1 MGENIYMKTQRK
13 IGRVISPEAVS
24 DGAGVK
30 LNRLIATPALDYL
43 DPFLLLDH
51 FGSEKTD
58 DYMAGFPQHP
68 HRGIET
74 VTYMLKGVVHHK
86 DTMGNAGT
94 IKEGDI
100 QWMTAGGGL
109 MHEEMPEA
117 SPEGLSGFQLWVN
130 LPSQLKMSK
139 PRYQEVK
146 ANQIPVFE
154 RDGVKIKVIAGEVGE
169 VKGAVSEIYAE
180 PNYLD
185 ITIEPNGTF
194 THSIKVG
201 HNAFAYVFEG
211 SAEFDESGKVIETNK
226 LVIFNDGDFVT
237 IKAGD
242 TGARFLLVSG
252 KPLNEPVARYGPFVM
267 NTREEIYQAITDLQ
281 NGTFIWTE
289 EKETVGV

>member
-1 MGENIYMKTQRK
+1 MKTQRK
-13 IGRVISPEAVS
+13 IQRVISPMAVS

-30 LNRLIATPALDYL
+30 LNRLIATPTLDYL

-51 FGSEKTD
+51 FGSENKD
-58 DYMAGFPQHP
+58 DYIAGFPQHP

-94 IKEGDI
+94 IQAGDI

-139 PRYQEVK
+139 PRYQEIK
-146 ANQIPVFE
+146 ADKIPVFE
-154 RDGVKIKVIAGEVGE
+154 KDGAKIKVIAGQVGE
-169 VKGAVSEIYAE
+169 TKGAVSEIYAE

-185 ITIEPNGTF
+185 VTLETNAEL
-194 THSIKVG
+194 THLIAEG
-201 HNAFAYVFEG
+201 HNAFAYIFNG
-211 SAEFDESGKVIETNK
+211 SADFDDSGSLVKNPK
-226 LVIFNDGDFVT
+226 LVIFSDGDFVK
-237 IKAGD
+237 IKAGEN
-242 TGARFLLVSG
+242 GARFLLVSG

-267 NTREEIYQAITDLQ
+267 NTREEIYQAIEDLR
-281 NGTFIWTE
+281 NGTFVWTE
-289 EKETVGV
+289 SKN

>member
-1 MGENIYMKTQRK
+1 MKRQRNIQQVM
-13 IGRVISPEAVS
+13 SPLAVS

-30 LNRLIATPALDYL
+30 LNRLIATPTLDYL

-51 FGSEKTD
+51 FGSENTD
-58 DYMAGFPQHP
+58 DFIAGFPQHP

-109 MHEEMPEA
+109 MHEEMPET

-130 LPSQLKMSK
+130 LPANLKMSK

-146 ANQIPVFE
+146 ADKIPVFE
-154 RDGVKIKVIAGEVGE
+154 TDGVRIKVIAGEVGE
-169 VKGAVSEIYAE
+169 VKGAVSEIYTE

-185 ITIEPNGTF
+185 VTVDPNATF
-194 THSIKVG
+194 THSITAG
-201 HNAFAYVFEG
+201 HNAFAYIFEG
-211 SAEFDESGKVIETNK
+211 SAEFDDSGKSIETNR
-226 LVIFNDGDFVT
+226 LVIFKDGDFVKIT
-237 IKAGD
+237 AGEN
-242 TGARFLLVSG
+242 GARFLLVSG
-252 KPLNEPVARYGPFVM
+252 KPLNEPVERYGPFVM
-267 NTREEIYQAITDLQ
+267 NTRQEIHQAIRDLQ

-289 EKETVGV
+289 EKEVVTV

>member
-1 MGENIYMKTQRK
+1 MEKKFMKTQRK
-13 IGRVISPEAVS
+13 IQRVISPMAVS

-30 LNRLIATPALDYL
+30 LNRLIATPTLDYL

-58 DYMAGFPQHP
+58 DYIAGFPQHP

-94 IKEGDI
+94 IQAGDI

-130 LPSQLKMSK
+130 LPSQLKMTK
-139 PRYQEVK
+139 PRYQEIK
-146 ANQIPVFE
+146 ADKIPVFE
-154 RDGVKIKVIAGEVGE
+154 KDGAKIKVIAGQVGE
-169 VKGAVSEIYAE
+169 TKGAVSEIYAE

-185 ITIEPNGTF
+185 VTLETNAEL
-194 THSIKVG
+194 THSIALG
-201 HNAFAYVFEG
+201 HNAFAYIFNG
-211 SAEFDESGKVIETNK
+211 SADFDDSGSLVKNPK
-226 LVIFNDGDFVT
+226 LVIFSDGDFVK
-237 IKAGD
+237 IKAGEN
-242 TGARFLLVSG
+242 GARFLLVSG

-267 NTREEIYQAITDLQ
+267 NTREEIYQAIEDLR
-281 NGTFIWTE
+281 NGTFVWTE
-289 EKETVGV
+289 SKN

>member
-1 MGENIYMKTQRK
+1 MGEKFMTIQRK
-13 IGRVISPEAVS
+13 VQRVISPLPVS

-30 LNRLIATPALDYL
+30 LNRLIATPTLDYL

-51 FGSEKTD
+51 FGSEKSD

-94 IKEGDI
+94 IREGDI

-146 ANQIPVFE
+146 ADQIPVFE
-154 RDGVKIKVIAGEVGE
+154 KDGVRIKVIAGEVGA

-185 ITIEPNGTF
+185 VTIEPNGTF
-194 THSIKVG
+194 THSITAG
-201 HNAFAYVFEG
+201 HNAFAYIFEG
-211 SAEFDESGKVIETNK
+211 SAEFDDSDKVIETNR
-226 LVIFNDGDFVT
+226 LVIFSDGDSVT
-237 IKAGD
+237 IKAGKN
-242 TGARFLLVSG
+242 GARFLLVSG
-252 KPLNEPVARYGPFVM
+252 KPLNESVERYGPFVM
-267 NTREEIYQAITDLQ
+267 NTREEIYQAIRDLQ

-289 EKETVGV
+289 EKEVVTV

>member
-1 MGENIYMKTQRK
+1 MEKKFMKTQRK
-13 IGRVISPEAVS
+13 IQRVISPMAVS

-30 LNRLIATPALDYL
+30 LNRLIATPTLDYL

-51 FGSEKTD
+51 FGSENKD
-58 DYMAGFPQHP
+58 DYIAGFPQHP

-94 IKEGDI
+94 IQAGDI

-139 PRYQEVK
+139 PRYQEIK
-146 ANQIPVFE
+146 ADKIPVFE
-154 RDGVKIKVIAGEVGE
+154 KDGAKIKVIAGQVGE
-169 VKGAVSEIYAE
+169 TKGAVSEIYAE

-185 ITIEPNGTF
+185 VTLETNAEL
-194 THSIKVG
+194 THLIAEG
-201 HNAFAYVFEG
+201 HNAFAYIFNG
-211 SAEFDESGKVIETNK
+211 SADFDDSGSLVKNPK
-226 LVIFNDGDFVT
+226 LVIFSDGDFVK
-237 IKAGD
+237 IKAGEN
-242 TGARFLLVSG
+242 GARFLLVSG

-267 NTREEIYQAITDLQ
+267 NTREEIYQAIEDLR
-281 NGTFIWTE
+281 NGTFVWTE
-289 EKETVGV
+289 SKN

>member
-1 MGENIYMKTQRK
+1 MNIQRK
-13 IGRVISPEAVS
+13 VQRVISPLAVS

-30 LNRLIATPALDYL
+30 LNRLIATPTLDYL

-51 FGSEKTD
+51 FGSENTD
-58 DYMAGFPQHP
+58 DYIAGFPQHP

-94 IKEGDI
+94 ISEGDI
-100 QWMTAGGGL
+100 QWMTAGGGM

-130 LPSQLKMSK
+130 LPSQLKMTK
-139 PRYQEVK
+139 PRYQEIK
-146 ANQIPVFE
+146 ADKIPVFE
-154 RDGVKIKVIAGEVGE
+154 KDGVKVKVIAGAVDG

-185 ITIEPNGTF
+185 VTIEPNGTF
-194 THSIKVG
+194 THPITFG
-201 HNAFAYVFEG
+201 HNAFAYIFTG
-211 SAEFDESGKVIETNK
+211 SAEFEENGKTIETNR
-226 LVIFNDGDFVT
+226 LIIFNEGDFVR
-237 IKAGD
+237 IKAGE

-267 NTREEIYQAITDLQ
+267 NTREEIYQAISDLQ
-281 NGTFIWTE
+281 NGTFNWSE
-289 EKETVGV
+289 EKELATI

>member
-1 MGENIYMKTQRK
+1 MEKKFMKTQRK
-13 IGRVISPEAVS
+13 IQQVISPMAVS

-30 LNRLIATPALDYL
+30 LNRLIATPTLDYL

-58 DYMAGFPQHP
+58 DYIAGFPQHP

-94 IKEGDI
+94 IREGDI

-139 PRYQEVK
+139 PRYQEIK
-146 ANQIPVFE
+146 ADKIPVFE
-154 RDGVKIKVIAGEVGE
+154 KDGVKIKVIAGEVDG
-169 VKGAVSEIYAE
+169 VKGAVTDIYAE

-185 ITIEPNGTF
+185 VMISPNGIF
-194 THSIKVG
+194 THPIAEG
-201 HNAFAYVFEG
+201 HNAFAYLFEG
-211 SAEFDESGKVIETNK
+211 SAEFGESGKIIENAR
-226 LVIFNDGDFVT
+226 LIIFGNGDFVQ
-237 IKAGD
+237 IKAGEN
-242 TGARFLLVSG
+242 GARFLLVSG
-252 KPLNEPVARYGPFVM
+252 KPLNEPIARYGPFVM
-267 NTREEIYQAITDLQ
+267 NTREEIYQAIEDLR
-281 NGTFIWTE
+281 NGTFVWTDD
-289 EKETVGV
+289 KN